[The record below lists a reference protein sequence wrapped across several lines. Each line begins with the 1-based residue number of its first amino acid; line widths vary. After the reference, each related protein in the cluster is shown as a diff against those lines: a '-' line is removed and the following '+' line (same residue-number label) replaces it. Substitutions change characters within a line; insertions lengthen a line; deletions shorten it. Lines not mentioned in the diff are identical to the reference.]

1 MNLAT
6 TLAQVAARLPDHPA
20 IIWEGGTLSYRQFD
34 DLAGRIAGGLQAR
47 LEPGATVAFIM
58 ENRWELLPILY
69 GIWRAG
75 MVAVPVNY
83 RLHAKEHAWILEN
96 SGATLCIASR
106 DLAEALGEA
115 EVGVDIVS
123 VGTPLWDSF
132 IESDPAPLPDSQPD
146 DPAWIFY
153 TSGTTGRPKG
163 AVITYRNLMAASF
176 AYHADVDFIGPED
189 IRLHAAPMT
198 HGSGLYAVPFVMKGA
213 QHLIPKDAQPET
225 IFEALKRHRN
235 ISLFVAPT
243 MVSRLINHPGADTGD
258 HPGLKTLE
266 YGGAPMYRA
275 DLERALQVFGPR
287 LYQVYGQGEAPMT
300 ITHVT
305 KAMHADTS
313 HPRYWEI
320 LSGAG
325 CARSGCEVAI
335 FGPEGARLPPGEIGE
350 IGTRSDCVVS
360 GYLNNPQATA
370 KTIREGWLMT
380 GDVGVLDAEGYLTLK
395 DRSKDMVISGGMN
408 IYPREIEEV
417 LLTHPGVVECSVVG
431 RPDPDWGEALV
442 GFVVGSAKAEELEQ
456 LCLDNLARFK
466 RPKDWRFVESLPKNN
481 YGKIVKTELRAMLAA
496 QDQESA
502 R

>member
-1 MNLAT
+1 MNLST
-6 TLAQVAARLPDHPA
+6 TLSQVAARQPGHPA
-20 IIWEGGTLSYRQFD
+20 ILWDGGTLSYGGFN
-34 DLAGRIAGGLQAR
+34 DLAARIAGGLQAR

-83 RLHAKEHAWILEN
+83 RLHEKEHAWIVEN
-96 SGATLCIASR
+96 AQAALTIASPEIEKK
-106 DLAEALGEA
+106 LTAVNFPNEIITIG
-115 EVGVDIVS
+115 GVDWIS
-123 VGTPLWDSF
+123 LTDSTPSPP
-132 IESDPAPLPDSQPD
+132 PATAPD

-163 AVITYRNLMAASF
+163 AVITHRNLMAASL

-213 QHLIPKDAQPET
+213 QHLIPKDAQPDT
-225 IFEALKRHRN
+225 IFEALERHRHV
-235 ISLFVAPT
+235 SLFVAPT
-243 MVSRLINHPGADTGD
+243 TVSRLINHPRAGASD

-275 DLERALQVFGPR
+275 DLERALEVFGPR

-305 KAMHADTS
+305 KAMHADTA

-320 LSGAG
+320 LGGAG
-325 CARSGCEVAI
+325 SARSGCEVAI
-335 FGPEGARLPPGEIGE
+335 FGPDGTPLPPGGIGE
-350 IGTRSDCVVS
+350 IATRSDCVIP
-360 GYLNNPQATA
+360 GYLNNPEATA
-370 KTIREGWLMT
+370 KTIRDGWLMT
-380 GDVGVLDAEGYLTLK
+380 GDVGALDAEGYLTLK

-431 RPDPDWGEALV
+431 RPDPDWGESLV
-442 GFVVGSAKAEELEQ
+442 AFVVGTAPAADLEQ

-481 YGKIVKTELRAMLAA
+481 YGKIVKTELRMML
-496 QDQESA
+496 ENE